1 MSKHKLYVP
10 LLGGLGNQLF
20 QLSAALSNANKREI
34 VLTSNLGHQRR
45 NSDNQPELEGLTLP
59 RHVKIGA
66 ESREHKLCTFFLN
79 RLLVGKQEN
88 KLFRYLLFILG
99 TSVLSIHFR
108 QFIRIHA
115 SEGVG
120 FSEWQTRSS
129 TEIGIGYFQ
138 SYKWTE
144 AVEIRNL
151 MQQLNPRETSNRFA
165 ELKDQISS
173 QESLVMHIR
182 LGDYLN
188 EPGIGA
194 LDANYYLRALEEF
207 QGDFETIWVFSDQP
221 AEAEKLLPV
230 EVVEKCIF
238 VQPSELT
245 TIETWELMR
254 YGRRYIIS
262 NSTFSWWS
270 ARLSHTDE
278 PIVIAP
284 SPWFADLPAPKL
296 IIPLEWK
303 EISR

>member
-1 MSKHKLYVP
+1 MSKQKLYVP

-45 NSDNQPELEGLTLP
+45 NSDNQPEIQSLALP
-59 RHVKIGA
+59 RNVQIGT

-79 RLLVGKQEN
+79 RLLVGTQN
-88 KLFRYLLFILG
+88 NRVYGYLLYILG
-99 TSVLSIHFR
+99 TSILSIHFR
-108 QFIRIHA
+108 QFIRIHV
-115 SEGVG
+115 STGVG
-120 FSEWQTRSS
+120 FSEWQRRLS

-144 AVEIRNL
+144 TIETRNL
-151 MQQLNPRETSNRFA
+151 MQQISPRVTSNRFN
-165 ELKDQISS
+165 ELKEQICSD
-173 QESLVMHIR
+173 ESLVMHIR

-194 LDANYYLRALEEF
+194 LDANYYLKALEEF
-207 QGDFETIWVFSDQP
+207 QQDFETIWVFSDQP
-221 AEAEKLLPV
+221 EAAEKLLPD
-230 EVVEKCIF
+230 EVVQKCIF

-245 TIETWELMR
+245 TIEAWELMR
-254 YGRRYIIS
+254 YGRNYIIA

-270 ARLSHTDE
+270 ARLSYTDD

-284 SPWFADLPAPKL
+284 SPWFASLPDPNF
-296 IIPLEWK
+296 IIPPEWK

>member
-1 MSKHKLYVP
+1 MSKQKLYVP

-45 NSDNQPELEGLTLP
+45 NSDNQPEIQSLALP
-59 RHVKIGA
+59 RNVKIGTD
-66 ESREHKLCTFFLN
+66 SREHKLCTFFLN
-79 RLLVGKQEN
+79 RLLVGKQDN
-88 KLFRYLLFILG
+88 RVYRYLLFIFATG
-99 TSVLSIHFR
+99 VLSLHFR

-120 FSEWQTRSS
+120 FSEWQRRSS

-144 AVEIRNL
+144 PVEIRNL
-151 MQQLNPRETSNRFA
+151 MQQLSPRVTSNRFN
-165 ELKDQISS
+165 ELKEQICSH
-173 QESLVMHIR
+173 QSLVMHIR

-194 LDANYYLRALEEF
+194 LDANYYLKALEEIRR
-207 QGDFETIWVFSDQP
+207 DFKTIWVFSDQP
-221 AEAEKLLPV
+221 TAAEKLLPV
-230 EVVEKCIF
+230 EVVKKCIF
-238 VQPSELT
+238 VEPSELT

-254 YGRRYIIS
+254 YGRSYIIS

-270 ARLSHTDE
+270 ARLSYTDD
-278 PIVIAP
+278 PVVIAP
-284 SPWFADLPAPKL
+284 SPWFASLPSPKF